1 MADGRPLIAKIQVE
15 HSGGSGAMAG
25 GNRNVASSGASG
37 GSIREKQ
44 VARDN
49 KTQTETLKDIAKTSK
64 FSLLRTLGISATA
77 ASILKQSQIWTGT
90 LGAFFQ
96 IFGALIDLLLAP
108 LIPVLIPFLQKFA
121 KAVPKIAERIGII
134 TTSIVNAAKW
144 IKLQYDRWTPE
155 WLKNLLNSMIWGPLK
170 LMLGTYV
177 VARLLV
183 GQALTHG
190 LIKTALGTVGIGAGA
205 GIAGT
210 AATAA
215 TTAAGTTLATQA
227 ARGGWMSRMGSRL
240 AGLGRNI
247 MRGGIYALLG
257 IPLMQSIMED
267 GFGTKYTFGI
277 GDDPH
282 RFQFGNRPHTGIFSG
297 LNEGRSF
304 GLANEGITI
313 NIIDRNGNINSSHNT
328 PREERGFFGNALD
341 FFLSTGE

>member
-15 HSGGSGAMAG
+15 HSGGSGVTSG
-25 GNRNVASSGASG
+25 GNRNVSSSSTSG
-37 GSIREKQ
+37 GTLREKQ
-44 VARDN
+44 VARDS
-49 KTQTETLKDIAKTSK
+49 KTQTETLKDIAKTGK

-96 IFGALIDLLLAP
+96 IFGAFIDLLLAP
-108 LIPVLIPFLQKFA
+108 LIPALIPFLQGFA
-121 KAVPKIAERIGII
+121 KKIPKIAERIGII
-134 TTSIVNAAKW
+134 TTAIVNGVKW
-144 IKLQYDRWTPE
+144 IKKQYDRWTPE
-155 WLKNLLNSMIWGPLK
+155 WLKSLLNSMIWGPLK
-170 LMLGTYV
+170 LMLVTYV
-177 VARLLV
+177 VSRLLF

-190 LIKTALGTVGIGAGA
+190 LIKTALGTVGVGAGA

-227 ARGGWMSRMGSRL
+227 ARGGWMSRMGSKL

-247 MRGGIYALLG
+247 TRGGIYALLG

-282 RFQFGNRPHTGIFSG
+282 RFHFGNRPHTGIFSG
-297 LNEGRSF
+297 LNAGRSF
-304 GLANEGITI
+304 DLANEGITI
-313 NIIDRNGNINSSHNT
+313 NIIDRNGNLNSSQT
-328 PREERGFFGNALD
+328 IPREERTLFGKTMDWILQK
-341 FFLSTGE
+341 GE